1 MPENNITIEEHI
13 KTPDPEEG
21 IIIGKK
27 VLPTGLKSDAIRRFW
42 SEKIREQSLFSARTT
57 SKTYLEKVKELLA
70 AYQTSLGETQSG
82 EPISQGLQR
91 TRMLML
97 EKLNELGLVDRD
109 ADGNVVEGKMTNLG
123 STMRLNLIIKTNTEL
138 ANSMRMKAR
147 SQDPLMQI
155 MYPYYE
161 LVRNESRKNPRNW
174 YDRWITAANKVGW
187 KGVVQ
192 GTSRMIALTTSPIW
206 SELGNGFPDSI
217 GTDMPPFAFN
227 SGCGWE
233 RVSQKEILELG
244 LTVGGEEDG
253 TTD

>member
-1 MPENNITIEEHI
+1 MPDNNITTEERI
-13 KTPDPEEG
+13 DTPDNQEN

-27 VLPTGLKSDAIRRFW
+27 VLPTGLKSDAIRQFW
-42 SEKIREQSLFSARTT
+42 SEKLREQSLFSARTT
-57 SKTYLEKVKELLA
+57 SRTYLEKVKELLA
-70 AYQTSLGETQSG
+70 NYQTALGETQSG
-82 EPISQGLQR
+82 EPITQGLQR

-109 ADGNVVEGKMTNLG
+109 AEGNVVEGKITNLG
-123 STMRLNLIIKTNTEL
+123 SVMRLNLIIKTNTEL

-174 YDRWITAANKVGW
+174 YDRWIDCANAVGW

-192 GTSRMIALTTSPIW
+192 GTSRMIAKIDSPIW
-206 SELGNGFPDSI
+206 SELGHRYSDCL
-217 GTDMPPFAFN
+217 GTDMPPFAFG
-227 SGCGWE
+227 SGMGWE
-233 RVSQKEILELG
+233 RITAKEIKDLG
-244 LTVGGEEDG
+244 LAVGGEEDG
-253 TTD
+253 TSN